1 MTTINGHVLP
11 PSLVALL
18 ASRRWSA
25 GHARR
30 LDILPVE
37 GAEDLRFLDEAG
49 MRRETEALR
58 DILDHG
64 DAALFALHIGDLDQT
79 PPPGSLA
86 VNHAVVIAAT
96 HGEDGLALDYTG
108 RTKPR
113 VVASSA
119 DGTWIEVA
127 SDFDAF
133 LALIQLDSR

>member
-1 MTTINGHVLP
+1 MITINGHILP
-11 PSLVALL
+11 ASLEALL
-18 ASRRWSA
+18 ASQRWSA

-30 LDILPVE
+30 LDVLPVE

-58 DILDHG
+58 DILAHG
-64 DAALFALHIGDLDQT
+64 DGALFALHLGDQDQT

-86 VNHAVVIAAT
+86 VNHAIVIAAS

-108 RTKPR
+108 RTTPR

-133 LALIQLDSR
+133 LVLIQLDRR